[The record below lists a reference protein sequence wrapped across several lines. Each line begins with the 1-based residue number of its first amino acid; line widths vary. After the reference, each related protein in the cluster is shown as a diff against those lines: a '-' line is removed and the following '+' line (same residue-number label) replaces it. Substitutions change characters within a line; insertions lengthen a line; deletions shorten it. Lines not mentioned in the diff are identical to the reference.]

1 MNTALKYIILSRHF
15 HYSKIDEYKVFYT
28 VNCKTNDEILEVYK
42 ENIGN
47 SDIDLMLIEDL
58 TYENNIHINPE
69 NVYLC
74 FVKEI
79 DDTYRFLNTFENAEG
94 YNNIITNFNGDIS
107 KLIFAKIIMNE
118 LSSKK

>member
-1 MNTALKYIILSRHF
+1 MNVDLTYIILSRNF
-15 HYSKIDEYKVFYT
+15 QYSKIDEYNVFYT
-28 VNCKTNDEILEVYK
+28 KYCKTNDEILEVYK

-47 SDIDLMLIEDL
+47 YDIDLVLIEDL
-58 TYENNIHINPE
+58 TYETPIQINPE

-79 DDTYRFLNTFENAEG
+79 DDTYRFLNTFETSEG

-118 LSSKK
+118 LQ